1 MFYCPK
7 CLNIYNIT
15 KSVKTK
21 EELSQQGGN
30 NKIDDI
36 IQKLLENDT
45 MDDYKFSESDLHNL
59 EKSQNYKKL
68 SAKQKDYIYNF
79 INDKVEKYAPKNQN
93 TSHKNMYFIC
103 KNCGNHEVIK
113 DGTIIASKENAK
125 NTVSEITF
133 NAKEYLQMPI
143 LPRTRQ
149 YDCPNDKCESHK
161 NAAKKSAAFMRLTNS
176 YKMRYICESCE
187 TAWMIS

>member
-15 KSVKTK
+15 KSIKIK
-21 EELSQQGGN
+21 EDLTQKGGD

-36 IQKLLENDT
+36 IQKLLENENL
-45 MDDYKFSESDLHNL
+45 DDHKFTENDLENL

-79 INDKVEKYAPKNQN
+79 INDKVEKKTPKNPDTYN
-93 TSHKNMYFIC
+93 KNMYFIC
-103 KNCGNHEVIK
+103 KNCGNYEIIK
-113 DGTIIASKENAK
+113 DGTIIASKENSK
-125 NTVSEITF
+125 NVVSESNF
-133 NAKEYLQMPI
+133 NAKEYLQMSI

-161 NAAKKSAAFMRLTNS
+161 NASKKSAAFMRLPNS

-187 TAWMIS
+187 TAWMTS